1 MHNPQFIHDAVTNLM
16 NLFEQKSFPET
27 VAFTILARKSGD
39 TRPQFSW
46 SLGNQ
51 LLAICVG
58 KTEDA
63 RTFLQWKAVGRYP
76 RKGSSAFHILAPC
89 TRKIDLEP
97 DGADDSRS
105 TIRLFGFRPL
115 PVFALES
122 TSGSELPVF
131 DYTPP
136 QAPPLWRAAERL
148 GLKVSYAPF
157 DGRALGKY
165 RQSDNSLLLSSQDAA
180 VYFHEVA
187 HAVHNTFE
195 TLRPGILCRAEIT
208 ADLSSAVLLEMIGC
222 SGYRHSAYEYIRHY
236 SQGKDD
242 KTVLQTMLAVLSDV
256 EKIVGIIWNAAA
268 DEPAGTEATESK
280 SAALKRC
287 SA

>member
-1 MHNPQFIHDAVTNLM
+1 MNNPHFIHDAVTNLM
-16 NLFEQKSFPET
+16 SLFEQKSFPEKL
-27 VAFTILARKSGD
+27 AFTILSRKSGD

-51 LLAICVG
+51 LLAICIG

-63 RTFLQWKAVGRYP
+63 RTFLQWKAVGRFP
-76 RKGSSAFHILAPC
+76 RKGSTAFHILAPC

-97 DGADDSRS
+97 DNAGDPRS

-115 PVFALES
+115 PVFPVES
-122 TSGSELPVF
+122 TTGSELPVF

-136 QAPPLWRAAERL
+136 QVPPLWRAAERL
-148 GLKVSYAPF
+148 GLKISYAPF

-165 RQSDNSLLLSSQDAA
+165 RPDSNQILLSSQDAA

-187 HAVHNTFE
+187 HAVHNSFE
-195 TLRPGILCRAEIT
+195 PLRPTILARCEIT
-208 ADLSSAVLLEMIGC
+208 AELSGACLSEMTGC
-222 SGYRHSAYEYIRHY
+222 RGYRHSAYEYIRHY

-242 KTVLQTMLAVLSDV
+242 KTVLQTMMAVLADV

-268 DEPAGTEATESK
+268 EETPIAEATDAK
-280 SAALKRC
+280 STALTLC